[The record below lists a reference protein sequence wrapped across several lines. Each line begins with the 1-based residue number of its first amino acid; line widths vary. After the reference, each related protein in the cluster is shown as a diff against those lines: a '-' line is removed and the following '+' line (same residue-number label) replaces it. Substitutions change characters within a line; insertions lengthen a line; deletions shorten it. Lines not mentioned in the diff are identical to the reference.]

1 MPTTDEIV
9 AIVDEKNN
17 VVGAAPR
24 SQMRAQGLPHRAT
37 YILVFNSR
45 GDLYVQKRTL
55 LKDIYPGYYDV
66 AAGGVVLNEETYEEC
81 AKRELEEE
89 MGIRRIPLTKLFDFY
104 HEEGRNRVW
113 GRVYRCIYDGDIVL
127 QEEEVESGEFKSID
141 EVLQRGEN
149 ERFTP
154 DGIYV
159 IKRYIHLFFDG
170 GHSCNG

>member
-9 AIVDEKNN
+9 VIVDEKNN

-24 SQMRAQGLPHRAT
+24 SQMRAQGLAHRAT
-37 YILVFNSR
+37 YILVFNSM
-45 GDLYVQKRTL
+45 GDLYVQKRTP

-66 AAGGVVLNEETYEEC
+66 AAGGVVLEGEIYEEC

-89 MGIRRIPLTKLFDFY
+89 MGIRGIPLTQLFDFY
-104 HEEGRNRVW
+104 HEDGGSRVW
-113 GRVYRCIYDGDIVL
+113 GRVYRCIYDGEIVL
-127 QEEEVESGEFKSID
+127 QEEEVESGEFQRIE

-149 ERFTP
+149 EKFTP

-159 IKRYIHLFFDG
+159 LKRFIHN
-170 GHSCNG
+170 H